1 MAGGATM
8 KKTIWLCLGL
18 LLAPAALADSWARP
32 VVREVFSASRDY
44 FVRIVPG
51 ESVGDAVG
59 FASAPRGRH
68 AQAELYRRAPD
79 RSYRLAGEVVLANPV
94 APVEFFVAD
103 SGHFVTVDNWHNLG
117 YGKVVAIY
125 DAAGTP
131 IRSYALDELFSAKE
145 IEKFPHSVSSI
156 HWRNGPLY
164 VRQDQKTLYLMV
176 RSGADFLF
184 GLESGRYQYCE
195 PQGQG
200 TRCRNDVRPGT
211 WKSWKEAE
219 VTR

>member
-1 MAGGATM
+1 M
-8 KKTIWLCLGL
+8 KKALLVCTL
-18 LLAPAALADSWARP
+18 LLAPAAAFADSWAGP
-32 VVREVFSASRDY
+32 VVREVFSASREY

-51 ESVGDAVG
+51 ESLGDAVG
-59 FASAPRGRH
+59 FAGAAKGRY
-68 AQAELYRRAPD
+68 ARAELYRRAPD
-79 RSYRLAGEVVLANPV
+79 RSYRLAGEVTLANPV

-117 YGKVVAIY
+117 YGKVVAVY

-131 IRSYALDELFSAKE
+131 VRSYALADLFTTQE

-156 HWRNGPLY
+156 HWRNGPVY
-164 VRQDQKTLYLMV
+164 VRQDQKTLYVMV
-176 RSGADFLF
+176 RSGVDFLF
-184 GLESGRYQYCE
+184 GLESGRFQYCE

-200 TRCRNDVRPGT
+200 ARCRNDGRLQEWKT
-211 WKSWKEAE
+211 WKDAE